1 MLEAIFFGVIQGLTE
16 FLPISSSAHIRIFA
30 EFFGITED
38 PGARFTAIMQ
48 IGTELAVLIYF
59 RKDIAKIISAWV
71 RSSLLRQKLDID
83 EMGLARM
90 GWLIIIGSLPIAVLG
105 YLGQDAIRTNF
116 RSLWLIA
123 SVLIIF
129 GVLLGLADKFGRS
142 DKTLKDLSIGHGLL
156 YGLAQSLAL
165 IPGVSRS
172 GATIAMGRA
181 LGYSREAALRYSF
194 LLALPAVFG
203 SGLYE
208 LKGAISQSDG
218 ANVFTLG
225 QTLVATVVAFIIGYL
240 VISWLIRFVTN
251 RSFAPFI
258 GYRIALGA
266 LVLALLSTGVI
277 SSSASSKISEPVSS
291 VQVEPS
297 QNYVVPED
305 CQSTE
310 VLAAL
315 QKDVRQAQYIDTPW
329 EPAPGTELADFLDN
343 GGIACSYGIQSA
355 EVGITVDWV
364 ENTKSLYE
372 ARTSSW
378 LTEGFE
384 EVDIPGVDEESA
396 YFLHKDQSPTNE
408 FHIYRLNFLYNGIWI
423 QLSSSFGNTIEDAS
437 GWIEAAVNSI

>member
-218 ANVFTLG
+218 AIVFTLG
-225 QTLVATVVAFIIGYL
+225 QTLVATVVAFVIGYL

-258 GYRIALGA
+258 VYRIALGA
-266 LVLALLSTGVI
+266 VVLALLSTGVI
-277 SSSASSKISEPVSS
+277 SS
-291 VQVEPS
+291 
-297 QNYVVPED
+297 
-305 CQSTE
+305 
-310 VLAAL
+310 
-315 QKDVRQAQYIDTPW
+315 
-329 EPAPGTELADFLDN
+329 
-343 GGIACSYGIQSA
+343 
-355 EVGITVDWV
+355 
-364 ENTKSLYE
+364 
-372 ARTSSW
+372 
-378 LTEGFE
+378 
-384 EVDIPGVDEESA
+384 
-396 YFLHKDQSPTNE
+396 
-408 FHIYRLNFLYNGIWI
+408 
-423 QLSSSFGNTIEDAS
+423 
-437 GWIEAAVNSI
+437 